1 MNKTQRI
8 LLLSIVC
15 IITFFVNNQVLV
27 PDIMESRN
35 IITAREMARG
45 GDWIVPTMNGELRLE
60 KPPLPTWV
68 TAIAE
73 MAAPDNVALQR
84 GGAGLAALL
93 LAFFFYKYA
102 SRVLKIEPVVPTLL
116 LCTCYNVILMGRT
129 ASWDIYTH
137 AFMM

>member
-45 GDWIVPTMNGELRLE
+45 GDWIVPTMNGELRL
-60 KPPLPTWV
+60 
-68 TAIAE
+68 
-73 MAAPDNVALQR
+73 
-84 GGAGLAALL
+84 
-93 LAFFFYKYA
+93 
-102 SRVLKIEPVVPTLL
+102 
-116 LCTCYNVILMGRT
+116 
-129 ASWDIYTH
+129 
-137 AFMM
+137 